1 MKDGRGMYA
10 CSILRG
16 RVSTSTLERE
26 QNENMISKVI
36 GWPNWQGCAVRGVLG
51 GLRRVLCLCYCF
63 VLVLYYWQGLVAL
76 NV

>member
-51 GLRRVLCLCYCF
+51 GLRRVPVLFCLF
-63 VLVLYYWQGLVAL
+63 VPVLFYRWRLVAL